1 MPERMKKLLWV
12 LGLSLA
18 LHLALLFGPHV
29 SLPLSM
35 SPAPA
40 LELKLNIPP
49 PAALEKRVTPKPAQ
63 PHPPKPRPHRLLPK
77 KPSPVP
83 AKPAS
88 LPAAEP
94 APVQAKA
101 APEPAPPEPVP
112 EPEPAPIADQGPA
125 MPQRVVIRFTL
136 FKGLKGLR
144 VGRAEQNWI
153 VDGER
158 YTISSVVEAT
168 GLFSLFAS
176 GKYIQLSQ
184 GALAPDGLKPFDY
197 RAERGQAAD
206 KTDTARFDWN
216 TMTLALASGGNKQ
229 TLKLPEG
236 TQDLLSFMYQLAFAP
251 PQGSVVRMTVTNG
264 RKLDSYAYWVVEEAL
279 DTPMGKL
286 NTLHLGK
293 QREEGEKDT
302 EVWLAADYH
311 YLPVKISQI
320 DQDGDGL
327 VLLANEIAITQ

>member
-216 TMTLALASGGNKQ
+216 AMTLALASGGNKQ

>member
-1 MPERMKKLLWV
+1 MKKLLGV
-12 LGLSLA
+12 LCFSLA
-18 LHLALLFGPHV
+18 LHLALLFGPRF
-29 SLPLSM
+29 SLPPSL
-35 SPAPA
+35 SPAPV
-40 LELKLNIPP
+40 LELKLDIPP
-49 PAALEKRVTPKPAQ
+49 PAALAQREAAKPAR
-63 PHPPKPRPHRLLPK
+63 PHPPKPRTQRLPLK
-77 KPSPVP
+77 KASPAP
-83 AKPAS
+83 ATPDA

-94 APVQAKA
+94 PPVQAKS
-101 APEPAPPEPVP
+101 APQP
-112 EPEPAPIADQGPA
+112 EPEPAPTPAPEPVADRGPV
-125 MPQRVVIRFTL
+125 MPQRIAIRFTL
-136 FKGLKGLR
+136 FKGVKGLS
-144 VGRAEQNWI
+144 VGRAEQNWKL
-153 VDGER
+153 DGER
-158 YTISSVVEAT
+158 YTLSSVVEAT

-176 GKYIQLSQ
+176 GKYTQLSQ
-184 GALAPDGLKPFDY
+184 GVLTPDGLKPSDY
-197 RAERGQAAD
+197 RVERGQAAD

-216 TMTLALASGGNKQ
+216 AMTLALASGGNKQ

-251 PQGSVVRMTVTNG
+251 PQRSVVRMIVTNG